1 MKGRIKARSLNVTI
15 AARSQPTGVELVD
28 TTSVGRQ
35 CVAMASNVT
44 IAARWLQ
51 GRRYAEFVGNEIW
64 PQWLNC
70 DDRFVLPAWTQVC
83 RNRRERNLAATQG
96 SAYK

>member
-51 GRRYAEFVGNEIW
+51 GRRYAEIGGNEIW
-64 PQWLNC
+64 PQHRDLHINSS
-70 DDRFVLPAWTQVC
+70 TQMETLLTTC
-83 RNRRERNLAATQG
+83 RKTQKLRG
-96 SAYK
+96 KYV